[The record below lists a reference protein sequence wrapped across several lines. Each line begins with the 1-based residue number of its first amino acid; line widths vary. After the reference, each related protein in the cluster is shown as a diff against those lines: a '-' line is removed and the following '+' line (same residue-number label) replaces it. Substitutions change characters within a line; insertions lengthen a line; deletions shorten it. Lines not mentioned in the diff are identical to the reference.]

1 LYKKIG
7 HSLKKMNVRLICP
20 ANLFN
25 AIILQVCQVRQ
36 VLRVR
41 RVRQVLRV
49 RRVRQVLRVRQVQVL
64 QCLQVQAEQ
73 QVLQL

>member
-7 HSLKKMNVRLICP
+7 HSLKNEYPI
-20 ANLFN
+20 NLSCEFIK
-25 AIILQVCQVRQ
+25 AIILQVRQVRQ
-36 VLRVR
+36 VLRV
-41 RVRQVLRV
+41 LRV
-49 RRVRQVLRVRQVQVL
+49 RRVPQVPQVQVL